1 MATGISPLIH
11 ERRLKV
17 GGRSIQIVLIL
28 FGALTAGC
36 GHKSKSVSDLCSDL
50 RALSSWTEQVDLFI
64 GYIEDEKATNDYALG
79 HVRYIDSEVKEAF
92 KDLEEATAE
101 PQLDPLLRECRQHY
115 SFLIEQVGRLQLNL
129 KNPSVLDDIKNEIQ
143 RIHAASERTRAI
155 L

>member
-1 MATGISPLIH
+1 
-11 ERRLKV
+11 
-17 GGRSIQIVLIL
+17 
-28 FGALTAGC
+28 
-36 GHKSKSVSDLCSDL
+36 L